1 MLWKP
6 DCVGRAGFDIDVL
19 LHCFITLLMYF
30 DCRQN
35 TRESIVGNNSLI
47 LKRTTNNY

>member
-6 DCVGRAGFDIDVL
+6 DCVVRAGFDIDV
-19 LHCFITLLMYF
+19 FITLLMYF

-35 TRESIVGNNSLI
+35 TRESIGGNNSLI